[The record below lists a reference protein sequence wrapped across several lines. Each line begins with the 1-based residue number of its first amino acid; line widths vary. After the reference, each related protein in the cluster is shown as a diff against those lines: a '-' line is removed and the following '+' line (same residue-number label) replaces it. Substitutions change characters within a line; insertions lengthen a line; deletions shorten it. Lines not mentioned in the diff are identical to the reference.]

1 MSEDNKK
8 ENEEVLVSAE
18 DVLNILEFAEGW
30 YEYYNRKNG
39 VYTPQMVN
47 ARMQDINMSPIIA
60 TADKIDQALDKPK
73 QNEEALIGYSQW
85 LELKSMMF
93 KRVLS
98 YFGTLP
104 SFDFTYVCKNIEK
117 PEEYSSKAYI
127 KDLSIVEAFFEKF
140 DAKHEFK
147 TIMKE
152 LVRSE
157 AYFGVLREEGEIF
170 VFQQLPQQ
178 FCEITGRFE
187 YGMLF
192 DFDYSWFQQTGVSI
206 DMYPHS
212 FKRKLNEMVKKQKE
226 GGYDPSVTMN
236 RRTGQYAFWHQTSP
250 EDGCFA
256 FKFSPE
262 IASRVPIFSPLMPNA
277 AIEPVIRELQKNSYI
292 AEATKILFG
301 EVPLL
306 KSGQPTD
313 LKDALAISSNNLGRF
328 LALVKSALPDAI
340 KVAAA
345 PLTNAAVLDFTGSET
360 IYDTYLKTSAGSAGV
375 NSRLL
380 YSIDRQNILET
391 KASLDIDENMLRL
404 TYFQFEKFLEYMVNR
419 KTKKYKFKFRLEGFE
434 TSIDREERFN
444 TVTKLADLGI
454 VMDQKFASAI
464 GMTPFDFRKMLDE
477 TKASGFVD
485 KLTPILKAQQ
495 MPSEDRGRP
504 KKSEGDLADSGS
516 DTRSA
521 GSNEEKA
528 EV

>member
-1 MSEDNKK
+1 MSENNEK

-30 YEYYNRKNG
+30 YEYYTRRNG

-47 ARMQDINMSPIIA
+47 ARMQDITMSPIMT
-60 TADKIDQALDKPK
+60 TADEIDKALDNPK
-73 QNEEALIGYSQW
+73 ENEEKLIGYSQW

-93 KRVLS
+93 KRVIS
-98 YFGTLP
+98 YFATLL
-104 SFDFTYVCKNIEK
+104 SFDFTYVCTNAENGK
-117 PEEYSSKAYI
+117 EYSSRAYK
-127 KDLSIVEAFFEKF
+127 KDLRIVEEFFDKF
-140 DAKHEFK
+140 DVKQEFK
-147 TIMKE
+147 TILKE

-157 AYFGVLREEGEIF
+157 AYFGVLREEGEAS

-178 FCEITGRFE
+178 FCELTGRFE
-187 YGMLF
+187 YGFLF
-192 DFDYSWFQQTGVSI
+192 DFDYNWFSQAGVAI
-206 DMYPHS
+206 DMYPN
-212 FKRKLNEMVKKQKE
+212 FFGRTLNEMAKNRSE
-226 GGYDPSVTMN
+226 GNYDPSAKLN
-236 RRTGQYAFWHQTSP
+236 RRTGQWALWHQTSP

-262 IASRVPIFSPLMPNA
+262 MATRIPIFSPLMPNA

-313 LKDALAISSNNLGRF
+313 LRDALAISSNNLGRF

-345 PLTNAAVLDFTGSET
+345 PLTNTAVLDFAGSET

-380 YSIDRQNILET
+380 YSTDRQNILET

-404 TYFQFEKFLEYMVNR
+404 SYFQFEKFLEYIINR
-419 KTKKYKFKFRLEGFE
+419 KTKKYKFKFRFEGFE

-444 TVTKLADLGI
+444 MTVKLADMGI
-454 VMDQKFASAI
+454 VIDQKFASSLGI
-464 GMTPFDFRKMLDE
+464 NPFDFRRMLEE
-477 TKASGFVD
+477 TREMGFVD
-485 KLTPILKAQQ
+485 NLTPVIKAQQ
-495 MPSEDRGRP
+495 MPSEGRGRP
-504 KKSEGDLADSGS
+504 QKSEGDLTDSGS